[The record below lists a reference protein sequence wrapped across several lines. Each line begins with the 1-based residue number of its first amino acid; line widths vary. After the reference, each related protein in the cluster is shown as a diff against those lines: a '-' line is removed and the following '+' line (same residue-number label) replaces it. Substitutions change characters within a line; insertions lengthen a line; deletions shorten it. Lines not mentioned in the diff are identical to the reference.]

1 MSIKAARELLN
12 SLPEGSV
19 IDRIQISKQT
29 GLDNSTLGKI
39 LQTEFKNKNFITR
52 EKANRLKAFNALK
65 KLIAEDKNISIS
77 ALEKEIKVPATV
89 IGRVFDENFKG
100 QGVMGRSRSA
110 NKVIKEIIDSGVTD
124 VNQIK
129 NIARNKYKIN
139 IDERAISS
147 AVNLATDFSVEQ
159 YADDYRQMTSNPRYV
174 PKYVKPAITKGLST
188 NQNKAK
194 RIVKA
199 EVDGFEEKL
208 LTNINKRKKLKR
220 AADPDKRAYDLAQA
234 SERRTTRRIKEGD
247 VALTEAEKKINLD
260 QRKFTKEVLNNPIR
274 KNPSLVL
281 NNEDLMNRL
290 SITVSNNGDIIK
302 LNKPPGITKE
312 SLIKRGLFEI
322 DHQRDIYKK
331 GKMKNLP
338 YNRNPIM
345 GPHNRSNGFKAMAE
359 RYIKK
364 NPNPNDPKVKKILEV
379 AEELK
384 VTLQP
389 DIPEGIFKTKG
400 IGYKQIGGPVEK
412 FKNFAEPILNKT
424 GALDIEKLKIAY
436 NNEQKGSPLRKTFE
450 RIVACKDGCFV
461 KVANKNPEKV
471 IRLFRGERANAP
483 GTMAKY
489 IPGTSQVEQV
499 PYSDKLKG
507 RFFTSNL
514 DVAKSFADDP
524 SKIKSIDIPEKDFN
538 IGTKMARRINVDQMA
553 DQTILPKKIMK
564 QIESGTLKYNADI
577 GAFETAENTIATQG
591 DIKKY
596 AADNPMEVKVGEEP
610 VKAAT
615 NKSVL
620 ANVGKAMARIGAPLP
635 TAVLDSYFIGQQ
647 VKEGKGTAE
656 IASNPLNWLGLATME
671 PLTKISGV
679 AEGSGTLNKA
689 LRLGLNSATIR
700 GISRFAG
707 LPGLAVSTAM
717 TAYDQYQKYKDGEG
731 FIFNLLNQKGTE

>member
-1 MSIKAARELLN
+1 MALIRPVTEQEQKIANIQYGKNMEDLSISQRTDIRKSIR
-12 SLPEGSV
+12 
-19 IDRIQISKQT
+19 
-29 GLDNSTLGKI
+29 LGKVD
-39 LQTEFKNKNFITR
+39 TIT
-52 EKANRLKAFNALK
+52 F
-65 KLIAEDKNISIS
+65 
-77 ALEKEIKVPATV
+77 
-89 IGRVFDENFKG
+89 
-100 QGVMGRSRSA
+100 
-110 NKVIKEIIDSGVTD
+110 
-124 VNQIK
+124 
-129 NIARNKYKIN
+129 
-139 IDERAISS
+139 
-147 AVNLATDFSVEQ
+147 EQ
-159 YADDYRQMTSNPRYV
+159 YVEDYKGMANDPDYK
-174 PKYVKPAITKGLST
+174 PKYVKPNLGTGMSPQQLRAKAEARKTIEGFDSKFNKNISRRKRIKMKAAIEADPERKQREMAKKAERRRGRRVAKLSDKAKLSPNERLLNFEQSFITRQLNDKIKANPNIILKNKKLIDQLST
-188 NQNKAK
+188 T
-194 RIVKA
+194 
-199 EVDGFEEKL
+199 VDGDG
-208 LTNINKRKKLKR
+208 N
-220 AADPDKRAYDLAQA
+220 
-234 SERRTTRRIKEGD
+234 
-247 VALTEAEKKINLD
+247 
-260 QRKFTKEVLNNPIR
+260 
-274 KNPSLVL
+274 
-281 NNEDLMNRL
+281 
-290 SITVSNNGDIIK
+290 IIK
-302 LNKPPGITKE
+302 SKPTIYE
-312 SLIKRGLFEI
+312 LDKRGLFEI
-322 DHQRDIYKK
+322 EHQRDVRKA
-331 GKMKNLP
+331 GAMKDFP
-338 YNRNPIM
+338 YNRNPIL
-345 GPHNRSNGFKAMAE
+345 GPYNRSGGFKDMAE
-359 RYIKK
+359 KFIEK
-364 NPNPNDPKVKKILEV
+364 NPDSNNSKVKKIIEK
-379 AEELK
+379 AKELK
-384 VTLQP
+384 ITLQP
-389 DIPEGIFKTKG
+389 EVPAGTFKTKG
-400 IGYKQIGGPVEK
+400 IGYKQPASATGKFIEYAKFTLPELVDDKIGLKGFTGDIKMLEKGLGLKQGTVVDSFVEKVKSVPGGCRTIVSKALGGPIGKCEAIIK
-412 FKNFAEPILNKT
+412 ADPERAALKLNNAITATK
-424 GALDIEKLKIAY
+424 GPLKDLKEDSQKL
-436 NNEQKGSPLRKTFE
+436 
-450 RIVACKDGCFV
+450 V
-461 KVANKNPEKV
+461 
-471 IRLFRGERANAP
+471 RLYRGERANAP

-553 DQTILPKKIMK
+553 DQTILQKKIMK
-564 QIESGTLKYNADI
+564 QIDSGTLKYNADI

-689 LRLGLNSATIR
+689 LRLGLNPATIR